1 MNKYIFRIIFYTTLV
16 LSGFALSIDYDN
28 SELLAIIVLLC
39 LVGVG
44 GIISY
49 NVLHDKTDK
58 EVSEILGVPESL
70 FSEE

>member
-1 MNKYIFRIIFYTTLV
+1 MNKYIFRAIFYTTLV

-58 EVSEILGVPESL
+58 EISEIIGVPESL

>member
-1 MNKYIFRIIFYTTLV
+1 MNKYIFRVIFYTTLI

-28 SELLAIIVLLC
+28 SESLAINILLC

-49 NVLHDKTDK
+49 NVLHNKTDK
-58 EVSEILGVPESL
+58 EVSEILGIPESL

>member
-1 MNKYIFRIIFYTTLV
+1 MNKYIFRVIFYTTLV

-28 SELLAIIVLLC
+28 SNLFAIFVLLC
-39 LVGVG
+39 IVGVG

>member
-28 SELLAIIVLLC
+28 SEFLAIIVLLC
-39 LVGVG
+39 IVGVG

-49 NVLHDKTDK
+49 NVLHDKTYK
-58 EVSEILGVPESL
+58 EVSEILGVPEN
-70 FSEE
+70 FISE

>member
-1 MNKYIFRIIFYTTLV
+1 MNKYIFRVIFYATLV

-28 SELLAIIVLLC
+28 SEFLAIIVLLC
-39 LVGVG
+39 LVSVG
-44 GIISY
+44 GVISY

-58 EVSEILGVPESL
+58 EASEILGVPESL

>member
-28 SELLAIIVLLC
+28 SESLAINVLLC

-49 NVLHDKTDK
+49 NVLHNKTDK
-58 EVSEILGVPESL
+58 EVSEILGIPESL

>member
-1 MNKYIFRIIFYTTLV
+1 MKKYIFRVIFYTTLI

-28 SELLAIIVLLC
+28 SESLAINVLLC

-49 NVLHDKTDK
+49 NVLHNKTDK
-58 EVSEILGVPESL
+58 EISEILGVPESL
-70 FSEE
+70 FSE

>member
-16 LSGFALSIDYDN
+16 LLGFALSIDYDN